1 MEGLYG
7 QFCTAVHNPTANP
20 SHLWEPQAAHGTEKK
35 VGRRGGG
42 GITWRTRR
50 RTVGSNGGG
59 VLTGYQLAN
68 KESP

>member
-42 GITWRTRR
+42 GDH
-50 RTVGSNGGG
+50 VADEEEDSG
-59 VLTGYQLAN
+59 
-68 KESP
+68 E